1 MVKHVVLFRFRKDVD
16 SETRQKVSE
25 RFKAEIMAL
34 PFKLD
39 FIRSLEVGLNI
50 NENETWDICLCGVFD
65 NLDDVRTYSIFPD
78 HQAAAAA
85 LKPYLDGRS
94 CVDYEC
100 KGSFQRFG

>member
-1 MVKHVVLFRFRKDVD
+1 MVKHVVLFRFREDVD
-16 SETRQKVSE
+16 CETKKKERN

-34 PFKLD
+34 PSKLD
-39 FIRSLEVGLNI
+39 LIRSLEVGFNI

-65 NLDDVRTYSIFPD
+65 NLDDVRVYSNFPD

-94 CVDYEC
+94 CVDYEV
-100 KGSFQRFG
+100 